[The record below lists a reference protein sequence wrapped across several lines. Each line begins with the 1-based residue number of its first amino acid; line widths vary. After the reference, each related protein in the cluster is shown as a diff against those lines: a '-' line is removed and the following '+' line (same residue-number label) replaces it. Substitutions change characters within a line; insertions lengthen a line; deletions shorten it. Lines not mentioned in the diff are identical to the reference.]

1 MYFRKMEVR
10 SNKIRDIRQH
20 YKAKLL
26 ENYDDREAEELL
38 FLLIEEYTGIPKLK
52 IVAEPDLTL
61 TESELLKVHFAVKDL
76 NNHKPVQYILG
87 KTVFYGLPIRVSKD
101 VLIPR
106 PETEEL
112 VELVIRE
119 NQDRNNLR
127 ILDIGT
133 GSGCIAITLKK
144 FLPRSEVVAIDISNP
159 ALQIAQINAK
169 DNQQSIEFKRID
181 ILAINNWSSLGS
193 YDIIVS
199 NPPYVRNSEK
209 KLMKRNILDY
219 EPETALFVDD
229 LNPIIFY
236 KAIAEF
242 GTTNLNVN
250 GRAYCEINQFLG
262 EEILNVFGKAGFNET
277 ELLTDINGN
286 NRFIKAISLK

>member
-10 SNKIRDIRQH
+10 SNKISDIRQH

-26 ENYDDREAEELL
+26 ENYDDREAEALL
-38 FLLIEEYTGIPKLK
+38 FLLIEEYTGISKLK
-52 IVAEPDLTL
+52 IIAEPDLTL

-112 VELVIRE
+112 VEMVIRE
-119 NQDRNNLR
+119 NQDRKNLR

-133 GSGCIAITLKK
+133 GSGCIAIALKK
-144 FLPRSEVVAIDISNP
+144 FLPGSEVVAVDISIT
-159 ALQIAQINAK
+159 ALQMAEINAR
-169 DNQQSIEFKRID
+169 DNKLTIEFKRID
-181 ILAINNWSSLGS
+181 ILAGNSSSILGC
-193 YDIIVS
+193 YDVIVS

-209 KLMKRNILDY
+209 KLMKRNVLDY
-219 EPETALFVDD
+219 EPEIALYVDD
-229 LNPIIFY
+229 LNPLLFY

-242 GTTNLNVN
+242 AANNLNVN
-250 GRAYCEINQFLG
+250 GRIYCEINQFLG
-262 EEILNVFGKAGFNET
+262 NELLNVFVAAGFNET
-277 ELLTDINGN
+277 VLLTDINGN
-286 NRFIKAISLK
+286 IRFIKAMSIK

>member
-10 SNKIRDIRQH
+10 SNKISDIRQH

-26 ENYDDREAEELL
+26 ENYDDREAEALL
-38 FLLIEEYTGIPKLK
+38 FLLIEEYTGISKLK
-52 IVAEPDLTL
+52 IIAEPDLTL

-112 VELVIRE
+112 VEMVIRE
-119 NQDRNNLR
+119 NQDRKNLR

-133 GSGCIAITLKK
+133 GSGCIAIALKK
-144 FLPRSEVVAIDISNP
+144 FLPGSEVVAVDISIT
-159 ALQIAQINAK
+159 ALQMAEINAR
-169 DNQQSIEFKRID
+169 DNKLTIEFKRID
-181 ILAINNWSSLGS
+181 ILAGNSSSILGC
-193 YDIIVS
+193 YDVIVS

-209 KLMKRNILDY
+209 KLMKRNVLDY
-219 EPETALFVDD
+219 EPEIALYVDD
-229 LNPIIFY
+229 LNPLLFY

-242 GTTNLNVN
+242 AANNLNVN
-250 GRAYCEINQFLG
+250 GRIYCEINQYLG
-262 EEILNVFGKAGFNET
+262 EELLNVFGDAGFNET

-286 NRFIKAISLK
+286 IRFIKAISIK